1 MSLNN
6 LILEPRVL
14 ADLYPSS
21 IVTGKTSSSADIQP
35 IKLLGKHQKN
45 ILVLVSNESLP
56 FLSDGELSFL
66 TSVLSACKLSLA
78 DIALC
83 NIYSLSPVE
92 KSGLAGE
99 LDSQQVLLFGLG
111 PMDIDLPINFPQFQL
126 QPFNGKTYLSA
137 PPLSV
142 LETDKSQ
149 KLKLWNS
156 LKNLFSL

>member
-1 MSLNN
+1 MFNQL
-6 LILEPRVL
+6 
-14 ADLYPSS
+14 SS
-21 IVTGKTSSSADIQP
+21 WVRTRKTFLSWSAIT
-35 IKLLGKHQKN
+35 
-45 ILVLVSNESLP
+45 SLP

-83 NIYSLSPVE
+83 NIYSLSPAE
-92 KSGLAGE
+92 KSALAGE
-99 LDSQQVLLFGLG
+99 LGSHQILLFGLG

-137 PPLSV
+137 PTLLV
-142 LETDKSQ
+142 LEADKAQ

-156 LKNLFSL
+156 LKNLFAL